1 MKGTIVVAKELSAC
15 ATFSVLVHEF
25 AHELLHHGH
34 NQRQRPSSTVVET
47 EAEAVAYVVCRA
59 LELETTQQSVD
70 YIHLYQGNAEVL
82 AKSLNVIQH
91 TAAQILEELT
101 ASATDRSDSRH
112 AA

>member
-1 MKGTIVVAKELSAC
+1 MC
-15 ATFSVLVHEF
+15 
-25 AHELLHHGH
+25 
-34 NQRQRPSSTVVET
+34 RT

-101 ASATDRSDSRH
+101 VSTAERNDSRH